1 MEEGRPREVE
11 VPEIFGK
18 CLSKQM
24 WAIPKTLR
32 EDRPGE
38 LL

>member
-1 MEEGRPREVE
+1 LEEGRLREAE

-18 CLSKQM
+18 CLFKQM

-32 EDRPGE
+32 EDCPGE